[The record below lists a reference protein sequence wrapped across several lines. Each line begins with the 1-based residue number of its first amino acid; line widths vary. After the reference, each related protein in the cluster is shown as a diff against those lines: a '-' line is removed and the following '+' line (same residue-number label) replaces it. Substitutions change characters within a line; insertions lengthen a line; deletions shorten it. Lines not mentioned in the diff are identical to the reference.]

1 MNVWT
6 TDLPSNNGPKT
17 LWELYATMPDPPAPK
32 RQSRRLVARAL
43 LAALVFPL
51 MFVALEHYPPV
62 LRAACAALALLLAV
76 VALFLPEPVDQAK
89 VDGYTP
95 APVDPNVLMHHADQ
109 LCPVP
114 ASARPPVDQL
124 LARVP
129 ATPAEIDHIG
139 AVELGSLS
147 HAGVVEI
154 GLFNLAQ
161 QFETYGDRMDATLN
175 QFSELLA
182 AEFHKRDATVGTI
195 SARIDDLEQ
204 KLRGS

>member
-51 MFVALEHYPPV
+51 MFVALEPYPPV
-62 LRAACAALALLLAV
+62 LRAACAALALLLAI

-114 ASARPPVDQL
+114 AAARPPVDQL

-129 ATPAEIDHIG
+129 ATPADVDHVG
-139 AVELGSLS
+139 AVELGVF
-147 HAGVVEI
+147 A
-154 GLFNLAQ
+154 LA
-161 QFETYGDRMDATLN
+161 DRLDAY
-175 QFSELLA
+175 
-182 AEFHKRDATVGTI
+182 AEAQN
-195 SARIDDLEQ
+195 AR
-204 KLRGS
+204 